1 MATKN
6 LTASKNIF
14 KTLLLFSLPLI
25 LSNLI
30 TQSYNLVDLIIAG
43 RVIGSDALSATGV
56 SSTFIQF
63 LSSIFWGFGVALST
77 YTGEL
82 YGEGNYEK
90 VVKCIKT
97 GIMFISLVMFVI
109 CGVCII
115 IAPQIMTWLKVDPL
129 IFDSSTSYFRIFMV
143 SLLIQSINYQITAYL
158 HSLGNTKFPMA
169 MTLVSGVGNVLLNL
183 LFVLPPLNLGVN
195 GLAYA
200 TIASNGISLIMGVL
214 YTLKIVKELGGTNKL
229 EFDGNILAYLSKL
242 AIPCIFQQC
251 ALYLSSIVVQP
262 RINAMGKD
270 YSGAFS
276 IAMNMNLVFNA
287 IFHSMSRATATYT
300 SQCKG
305 AGLHDRYTKGIMTGV
320 ALQIILTAPL
330 QIATIIWP
338 YQIFSIFVKDGQ
350 TQCLEYAVTYAYT
363 LVPFMWFYFVQN
375 LLHSFYKS
383 VEAMKTVVITTV
395 IFTASRILFTFILP
409 ENGKLSSVFWGL
421 TIAYIVECLIL
432 VALYFIGWWRSK
444 DIKQYQLE
452 HKKNKKSEA

>member
-6 LTASKNIF
+6 LTTNRNIF
-14 KTLLLFSLPLI
+14 KALLVFSLPLI

-43 RVIGSDALSATGV
+43 KVIGTDALSATGV

-82 YGEGNYEK
+82 YGEGNYK
-90 VVKCIKT
+90 KLIKCIKT
-97 GIMFISLVMFVI
+97 GILFISIVMFVI

-115 IAPQIMTWLKVDPL
+115 IAPQIMKWLKVDSL
-129 IFDSSTSYFRIFMV
+129 ILESSTSYFRIFMI
-143 SLLIQSINYQITAYL
+143 SLFIQAINYQITAYL
-158 HSLGNTKFPMA
+158 HSVGNAKFPMA

-183 LFVLPPLNLGVN
+183 LFVMVFKLGVN

-200 TIASNGISLIMGVL
+200 TIISNALSLVMGGL
-214 YTLKIVKELGGTNKL
+214 YSFKIIKELGGKNNI
-229 EFDGNILAYLSKL
+229 EFDSNVLGYLSKL
-242 AIPCIFQQC
+242 AVPCIFQQC

-262 RINAMGKD
+262 YINGMGKD

-276 IAMNMNLVFNA
+276 IAMNVNLIFNA

-305 AGLHDRYTKGIMTGV
+305 AGLHDRYTKGILTGI

-330 QIATIIWP
+330 QIVTIIWP
-338 YQIFSIFVKDGQ
+338 YQLFSIFVKDGQ
-350 TQCLEYAVTYAYT
+350 TQCLDYAVTYAYT
-363 LVPFMWFYFVQN
+363 LIPFMWFYFVQN

-383 VEAMKTVVITTV
+383 VEAMKTVVITTI
-395 IFTASRILFTFILP
+395 IFTLTRILFTFILP

-421 TIAYIVECLIL
+421 TIAYIVEAIIL
-432 VALYFIGWWRSK
+432 SVLYFVGLWKSK
-444 DIKQYQLE
+444 EIKQYQLE
-452 HKKNKKSEA
+452 HKKTKAE